1 MHYVRGATIPDN
13 AHVRKLLHSVCMY
26 HLYYS
31 YIYIIIHFAL
41 CFDLTLLICLWFAGL
56 MHAIPWHMK
65 YTLLTNKHLHDIVH
79 FKNTVYIYTVYT
91 WRFRCLCPELRTYKI
106 SPVPWQFAGG
116 LWSLSYIDR
125 KPYEV
130 TTNVVRFYRILT
142 DSATNGRGDL
152 ADDKIKS

>member
-1 MHYVRGATIPDN
+1 MHYVRGATITDN

-41 CFDLTLLICLWFAGL
+41 CFDLTLLSYMSVICRFMQYPDTWSIHFWQISIYMTL
-56 MHAIPWHMK
+56 
-65 YTLLTNKHLHDIVH
+65 YTLKTLS
-79 FKNTVYIYTVYT
+79 IYTVYT

>member
-1 MHYVRGATIPDN
+1 MHVSSLLQLYIHNYTFCIMFRPHIALLYVCNLQVWCMQYPDTW
-13 AHVRKLLHSVCMY
+13 S
-26 HLYYS
+26 
-31 YIYIIIHFAL
+31 IHFWQISIYM
-41 CFDLTLLICLWFAGL
+41 TL
-56 MHAIPWHMK
+56 
-65 YTLLTNKHLHDIVH
+65 YTLKTLS
-79 FKNTVYIYTVYT
+79 IYTVYT